1 MNVRCLWDD
10 TDETIVRWEFDG
22 FVGLVNYMIA
32 VNETAAMGIQK
43 GGKANTIVNM
53 GYKLPLPNRRLSEL
67 KKPLLSARWYG
78 LGYVI
83 VVAHNPIARMIIQ
96 QAFLRD
102 AEMKDALSVVSSLS
116 SARSLIAT
124 IQSDPNKH
132 SAMKMS

>member
-1 MNVRCLWDD
+1 
-10 TDETIVRWEFDG
+10 
-22 FVGLVNYMIA
+22 
-32 VNETAAMGIQK
+32 
-43 GGKANTIVNM
+43 M

-132 SAMKMS
+132 LAMKMS